1 MPWHIGSS
9 ETCPSSKPFAVV
21 KNADGSVAGC
31 HPTKTAAQKQ
41 MAALYAS
48 ESNALDGDQQE
59 ENTMSDAERRFTSV
73 PVEIRAGS
81 DKSTIGGYAAK
92 FERMSQNLGGFV
104 ERIAPSF
111 FNKSRGDGWP
121 GVIARYNH
129 DDNMLLGTMGAGTLR
144 LGIDDVGLTYEVDL
158 PQSRGDVFEL
168 VQRGD
173 VRQSSFAFVAFEDDW
188 ATSDQG
194 FPLRTLVSGRLMD
207 VAPVN
212 TPAYEDTSVGLRS
225 LAKKFGAD
233 LEEVRSMAAQ
243 NELTKFFKRTDS
255 IDPKA
260 QRHSA
265 AAALAAIAL
274 LDPDATL

>member
-1 MPWHIGSS
+1 M
-9 ETCPSSKPFAVV
+9 T
-21 KNADGSVAGC
+21 
-31 HPTKTAAQKQ
+31 
-41 MAALYAS
+41 
-48 ESNALDGDQQE
+48 
-59 ENTMSDAERRFTSV
+59 DAERRFTSV

-81 DKSTIGGYAAK
+81 DKATIGGYAAK

-129 DDNMLLGTMGAGTLR
+129 DDNMLLGTHGAGTLR

-158 PQSRGDVFEL
+158 PQSRSDVFEL

-173 VRQSSFAFVAFEDDW
+173 VRQSSFAFVAYEDDW
-188 ATSDQG
+188 TTSDQG

-233 LEEVRSMAAQ
+233 FEEVRSMAAQ

-255 IDPKA
+255 VDPLVKRRSA
-260 QRHSA
+260 Q
-265 AAALAAIAL
+265 AALAAIAL